1 MTGIKEKAEVYKLG
15 LLIGYFRLEEFL
27 KWVDEAIE
35 KEESPDIGL
44 IELAYSNN
52 RSINDIISLIDEISG
67 NYNFKIPI
75 RILLGLMYKDFLDN
89 KVSLNVMTNKL
100 YSLSLHLTENNLD
113 KNIIN
118 EFNAMDDYHYIYTD
132 NQMRQKLNNLLNQ
145 YLKDGV
151 SQWFNY

>member
-15 LLIGYFRLEEFL
+15 LLIGYFRLEEFF

-35 KEESPDIGL
+35 KEDSPDIGL

-52 RSINDIISLIDEISG
+52 RGINDIISLIDEISV

-132 NQMRQKLNNLLNQ
+132 NQVRQKLDNLLNQ

>member
-15 LLIGYFRLEEFL
+15 LLIGYFRLEEFF

-35 KEESPDIGL
+35 KEDSPDIGL

-132 NQMRQKLNNLLNQ
+132 NQVRQKLDNLLNQ

>member
-27 KWVDEAIE
+27 KWVYEAIE
-35 KEESPDIGL
+35 KEEYPDIGL

-52 RSINDIISLIDEISG
+52 RSINDIISLIGEISG

-132 NQMRQKLNNLLNQ
+132 NQMRQKLDNLLNQ